1 MSVSRF
7 SISFSY
13 STSCLQE
20 AGSRSLKLQLGF
32 LSPALVCSSR
42 ALCCAV
48 RAMPNRSWCLK
59 AFRDYNVVPMNG
71 WGTAPPEVQRLW
83 ESFKCDRPVRS
94 VMCSENPAAK
104 GCPRRDANVARR
116 VEGVKANQQR
126 KVAEQRREAEQ
137 RELEFTNS
145 GRRVVVQ
152 WGEQPGSHTV
162 PDRSRPQMLPACW
175 PSCGL
180 LREPMITLGASAPTR
195 ASCGPTTGR

>member
-1 MSVSRF
+1 
-7 SISFSY
+7 
-13 STSCLQE
+13 
-20 AGSRSLKLQLGF
+20 
-32 LSPALVCSSR
+32 
-42 ALCCAV
+42 
-48 RAMPNRSWCLK
+48 MPNRSWCLK
-59 AFRDYNVVPMNG
+59 AFRDYNVIPMNG

-104 GCPRRDANVARR
+104 GCPRRDKNVARR

-162 PDRSRPQMLPACW
+162 PDRSRLQMLPACW

-180 LREPMITLGASAPTR
+180 LREPMITLWASGR
-195 ASCGPTTGR
+195 AHAGLMRAYHRTLM